1 MVEYS
6 KHARLR
12 GSTDTMD
19 RRSFLLKSASLL
31 AGSLFGINT
40 FSRAFAFEPYENN
53 KPSQLSIALII
64 DDIGY
69 SFTRAREFLELDV
82 PITFSILPRL
92 PKSHR
97 LAMEIHS
104 EGHEIMLHQP
114 MEPHSPRCD
123 PGPGALH
130 VGDGPETIVRI
141 MEDNISEIPF
151 AVGVNN
157 HMGSRFTECC
167 TGLNEALNVVK
178 NKELF
183 FIDSLTSSR
192 SQAYSVA
199 RGLGMVTARRNV
211 CVDYKAGESV
221 VLSQLERLQIC
232 AMRDGHA
239 VGIGHPFPETARA
252 IKHFL
257 HRVKHDDVSMVH
269 VSDVLYT

>member
-1 MVEYS
+1 
-6 KHARLR
+6 
-12 GSTDTMD
+12 MD

-31 AGSLFGINT
+31 AGSLFGLNT
-40 FSRAFAFEPYENN
+40 FSRAFAFEQYENN
-53 KPSQLSIALII
+53 KPSQLKIALII

-69 SFTRAREFLELDV
+69 SFTRARQFLELDV

-104 EGHEIMLHQP
+104 AGHEIMLHQP
-114 MEPHSPRCD
+114 MEPHSPRID
-123 PGPGALH
+123 PGPGALR
-130 VGDGPETIVRI
+130 VEDRPETIVKT
-141 MEDNISEIPF
+141 MEDNISEIPL

-167 TGLNEALNVVK
+167 TGLNEALSVVK

-183 FIDSLTSSR
+183 FIDSLTSSH
-192 SQAYSVA
+192 SQAYKVA

-211 CVDYKAGESV
+211 CVDYTAGESAA
-221 VLSQLERLQIC
+221 LSQLEKLQIY
-232 AMRDGHA
+232 AIRDGYA

-257 HRVKHDDVSMVH
+257 NHVKYDEVSMVH